1 MQNELELRLFLCS
14 IFWIWLCCWISVD
27 YVRWI
32 LDGILPTWHHL
43 SRDVTEFLVDQR
55 YFNVLFTHLDSFVI
69 RRRQIHC
76 VGTVSWRGYSAPIQT
91 HKYGRDRGTRRVLEW
106 AVRGH
111 CAVSSAVTV
120 NSNNSQIIGVPREGL
135 NWRPLLPAAELLAA
149 CCDPTEQEHEHSQ
162 QD

>member
-1 MQNELELRLFLCS
+1 MHTILKATTVELSMTESIHSLKRKHCQKSKRLHILLS
-14 IFWIWLCCWISVD
+14 SYCCKAP
-27 YVRWI
+27 VRVGVTQRI
-32 LDGILPTWHHL
+32 PT
-43 SRDVTEFLVDQR
+43 
-55 YFNVLFTHLDSFVI
+55 
-69 RRRQIHC
+69 
-76 VGTVSWRGYSAPIQT
+76 
-91 HKYGRDRGTRRVLEW
+91 
-106 AVRGH
+106 GH